1 MGRGRASFEDLGVAN
16 RQMRELQHMRGPSPG
31 EIERSLVRVAELQ
44 AELGRAERAI
54 GRRVQ
59 FLAKS
64 LARLMEPGDHFHRS
78 GVGLHAFHVRGETC
92 LAAAYLE
99 PDGDDFRY
107 RYVVLCGG
115 EAATQ
120 ALRDAALG
128 PGDSDEPGPRRRIA
142 LASYNE
148 YEDFVDRLPKY
159 IGDVA
164 RRVED
169 RLRQIETTDDG
180 VRAARKLIAPVRS
193 KERQT

>member
-1 MGRGRASFEDLGVAN
+1 
-16 RQMRELQHMRGPSPG
+16 MRGPSPG

-44 AELGRAERAI
+44 AELARKERAI
-54 GRRVQ
+54 GRKVQ
-59 FLAKS
+59 FLARS

-78 GVGLHAFHVRGETC
+78 GVSLHAFDVGGETC

-115 EAATQ
+115 EAAMRT
-120 ALRDAALG
+120 LRDAALD

-142 LASYNE
+142 LAGYNQ
-148 YEDFVDRLPKY
+148 YEDFVHRVPKY

-169 RLRQIETTDDG
+169 RVRRIETTDDR

-193 KERQT
+193 KVRQT